1 MSFQPDRLATRER
14 SRSPLPT
21 IDDKPTFQISVRTQ
35 PFWQPILVN
44 VEPDDT
50 LKDVMNFLEG
60 HEGICC
66 EGKSLMQKPC
76 NRFMDMQMLELVNGD
91 VLYLVDGPP
100 VKKPLYVRLPT
111 GSTLSLQVEP
121 TDDIESIKKQ
131 IRRSEGIDFMR
142 LTLDLE
148 DGRRLSDYST
158 PGTAFHV
165 NMMPLYDT
173 PRTPPGSR
181 RVGRIRDI

>member
-76 NRFMDMQMLELVNGD
+76 NRFMDILFVWICASKSLIRLETWETKEMNA
-91 VLYLVDGPP
+91 
-100 VKKPLYVRLPT
+100 
-111 GSTLSLQVEP
+111 
-121 TDDIESIKKQ
+121 
-131 IRRSEGIDFMR
+131 
-142 LTLDLE
+142 
-148 DGRRLSDYST
+148 GR
-158 PGTAFHV
+158 
-165 NMMPLYDT
+165 NK
-173 PRTPPGSR
+173 
-181 RVGRIRDI
+181 